1 MRWKNIDQAFPSGE
15 VPGKDIT
22 VRELRNTDQPLVIDT
37 FERARE
43 MATKKSTHIYG
54 PNGEYAQIIDYD
66 ALDTPNHNN
75 DRLTALNVYGHRM
88 IKNCLE
94 NIKEP

>member
-1 MRWKNIDQAFPSGE
+1 
-15 VPGKDIT
+15 
-22 VRELRNTDQPLVIDT
+22 
-37 FERARE
+37 

-66 ALDTPNHNN
+66 VLDTPNHNN

>member
-15 VPGKDIT
+15 IPGENIT
-22 VRELRNTDQPLVIDT
+22 IRELRNADEPLVIDT

-43 MATKKSTHIYG
+43 MVIKKATHIYG

-66 ALDTPNHNN
+66 VLDTPNHNN

-88 IKNCLE
+88 IKNYLE
-94 NIKEP
+94 NLMEP